1 MAEIQMSSLGL
12 VDEWRKPAHRTQYLA
27 ALSASMG
34 AMAVGSAIG
43 YSSPAS
49 AALLAKPPTNTSENT
64 TSVPEWLAENDHQ
77 LTLTPMENNWF
88 AASLSAGALVGCVIA
103 GFSLNTL
110 GRKGTMLAS
119 LVPLMLGW
127 ALIGFAQ
134 NIGMLVTGRVL
145 CGLCTG
151 ITSLVCPTYTTEYA
165 SKDIRGALGSGFQLF
180 ITIGILYAY
189 LFGAVVESWRWL
201 VLVCA
206 AVGGVYLLL
215 AMFIKES
222 PTFLLSKGKEEEA
235 RQSMQYF
242 RGKSYDI
249 EPEMKAL
256 KESLE
261 EAAKNKVS
269 LSDLREPYI
278 LKPLAI
284 TLALM
289 VFQQL
294 AGVNAVIYNI
304 NLIFQASGTSISDD
318 LSSIIVGI
326 VQVIATAAGSLLIDR
341 AGRKLLLCFSAFTMS
356 VSIVSL
362 GVFFYIKSS
371 NESFA
376 QEFLGWLPLT
386 SLMIFISAFSI
397 GYGPIPWVMMGELFY
412 PNVKEAAGS
421 MATTLN
427 WTFVF
432 IVTFVFAPLQD
443 AIHDYGAYWLFGG
456 LCAVNFL
463 FCVLFVP
470 ETKGR
475 TLQETMAHFGGP
487 AA

>member
-1 MAEIQMSSLGL
+1 MRDRRLQSQHLG
-12 VDEWRKPAHRTQYLA
+12 EEGHHA
-27 ALSASMG
+27 G
-34 AMAVGSAIG
+34 
-43 YSSPAS
+43 
-49 AALLAKPPTNTSENT
+49 
-64 TSVPEWLAENDHQ
+64 
-77 LTLTPMENNWF
+77 F
-88 AASLSAGALVGCVIA
+88 AGAAHAGVGADRFCTEYRICD
-103 GFSLNTL
+103 
-110 GRKGTMLAS
+110 
-119 LVPLMLGW
+119 
-127 ALIGFAQ
+127 
-134 NIGMLVTGRVL
+134 RVL

-215 AMFIKES
+215 AIFIKES
-222 PTFLLSKGKEEEA
+222 PTFLLSRGSE
-235 RQSMQYF
+235 QSMQ
-242 RGKSYDI
+242 
-249 EPEMKAL
+249 
-256 KESLE
+256 
-261 EAAKNKVS
+261 
-269 LSDLREPYI
+269 EPYI